1 MQHGILDDVMG
12 DWKPDDPRRRRRRL
26 WKGLLLGVAA
36 VGVPAVAN
44 ALVRRKA
51 GRLGPAGYGRAHRYG
66 WDLGDVAFQRL
77 GAGPPVVLVHSLGP
91 GHDGQEWERVAQELA
106 PSHTVYVPDLLG
118 WGHSARPR
126 LAYDPDLYLALLT
139 DLLEEVVREPAVVVA
154 AGLSAAYAVEVAT
167 AHTRLVRA
175 VGVVVPQG
183 LGVHDEPPNRRDKTL
198 YSLLRLPVFGTSA
211 LNLMTSRPALA
222 HYLRR
227 EVYAAPERVDAAVV
241 DHYWRSAHQ
250 PGAEA
255 ALAAYLAGHLDFD
268 VAPALDRL
276 TQPLWIAWGRAA
288 GAPPVAHADLWLH
301 HARQA
306 ELDVF
311 EAAGNLP
318 HAEVPGY
325 FAHRLLRFLASI
337 PND

>member
-1 MQHGILDDVMG
+1 MG

-26 WKGLLLGVAA
+26 WKGLLLAAAA

-44 ALVRRKA
+44 AMVRRRA
-51 GRLGPAGYGRAHRYG
+51 GRLAPAGYGRTHRYG
-66 WDLGDVAFQRL
+66 WDLGDVAFQSL
-77 GAGPPVVLVHSLGP
+77 GTGPALVLLHSLGP
-91 GHDGQEWERVAQELA
+91 GHDGREWERAAQELA
-106 PSHTVYVPDLLG
+106 ADFTVYVPDLLG

-139 DLLEEVVREPAVVVA
+139 DFLTEVVRDPAVVVA
-154 AGLSAAYAVEVAT
+154 AGLSAAYAIEVAS
-167 AHTRLVRA
+167 AHSRLVRA

-183 LGVHDEPPNRRDKTL
+183 LGVHNEPPGRVDKTL
-198 YSLLRLPVFGTSA
+198 HALLRVPVFGTSA

-227 EVYAAPERVDAAVV
+227 EVYAAPERVDAAVIE
-241 DHYWRSAHQ
+241 HYWRSAHQ

-255 ALAAYLAGHLDFD
+255 ALAAFLAGHLDFD

-276 TQPLWIAWGRAA
+276 RQPLWLAWGRGAT
-288 GAPPVAHADLWLH
+288 APPVAHADLWLH
-301 HARQA
+301 HADHA
-306 ELDVF
+306 EIDVF
-311 EAAGNLP
+311 EEAGNLP

-325 FAHRLLRFLASI
+325 FARRLKRFLAAI
-337 PND
+337 PLA